1 MYFESNK
8 TLIMENV
15 NPLSM
20 VIATI
25 IPFVTGMTIY
35 SKSLFGNHWSN
46 AFGISEESLQKA
58 GPLFVTAVCLILSA
72 LLAFFMLNFCN
83 GAGQEGEFDTFKHG
97 AAHGAI
103 LSVFVIFPVIGINGL
118 FEQGGVLNLKLRM
131 LMFVNTAYWIITLAL
146 MGGVL
151 DAMNHF

>member
-1 MYFESNK
+1 
-8 TLIMENV
+8 MENV

-20 VIATI
+20 VIATL
-25 IPFVTGMTIY
+25 IPVVVGFIFY
-35 SKSLFGNHWSN
+35 SKPLFGHRWAE
-46 AFGISEESLQKA
+46 AFGLTNDKIQKA
-58 GPLFVTAVCLILSA
+58 GTPFVIVVGLVLSA

-97 AAHGAI
+97 AAHGLI
-103 LSVFVIFPVIGINGL
+103 LSVFVAFPIIGINGL
-118 FEQGGVLNLKLRM
+118 FEQGAMLNLKLRM
-131 LMFVNTAYWIITLAL
+131 LMFITVAYWAITLAL

>member
-1 MYFESNK
+1 
-8 TLIMENV
+8 MENV

-20 VIATI
+20 VIATLLPVVI
-25 IPFVTGMTIY
+25 GFIFY
-35 SKSLFGNHWSN
+35 SKSLFGNKWSS
-46 AFGISEESLQKA
+46 AFGISEDRIQKA
-58 GPLFVTAVCLILSA
+58 GPLFVIAVGIVLSA

-103 LSVFVIFPVIGINGL
+103 LSVFVVFPIIGINGL
-118 FEQGGVLNLKLRM
+118 FEQGAMLNLKLRM
-131 LMFVNTAYWIITLAL
+131 LMFITFAYWLITLSL

>member
-1 MYFESNK
+1 
-8 TLIMENV
+8 MENV

-25 IPFVTGMTIY
+25 IPLVTSMIIY
-35 SKSLFGNHWSN
+35 NKAMFGNHWTQ
-46 AFGISEESLQKA
+46 AFGISEDKVQKA
-58 GPLFVTAVCLILSA
+58 GTPFVILVCLVLSS

-83 GAGQEGEFDTFKHG
+83 GTGQEGEFDTFRHG

-118 FEQGGVLNLKLRM
+118 FEQGGMLNLKLRM
-131 LMFVNTAYWIITLAL
+131 LMFVNTAYWVITLAL